1 MKNKVQSM
9 NKKYFILIM
18 AHKYELSIINHY
30 NKKIDIHQYGYL
42 FKKYIQLISEFLMC
56 AAHNIGF
63 RNKKY
68 YLFMI
73 QRGLE
78 TIKHCFKILFMYTKN
93 IDLTMHHC
101 KKAYC
106 YYIEFIGQ
114 ISENSHTYLQLNSKD
129 AILFVYK
136 KTIFQ
141 INNDYRKSFILE
153 KEENTFLKYV
163 TQLLDIYHGVIV
175 YSLSNKD
182 INDDNKRLVIQF
194 SIEKS
199 AAIISKF
206 VKGSKTQIE
215 YAGLYELVILFLSV
229 MKTYKLSAE
238 DFCSVCEKFINK
250 IKKKEIHM
258 ETLQKKLFSSE
269 CRKIKLSYTHRRF
282 VNWLYT
288 A

>member
-1 MKNKVQSM
+1 MV
-9 NKKYFILIM
+9 
-18 AHKYELSIINHY
+18 HKYELSTINHY
-30 NKKIDIHQYGYL
+30 NKKIAMHQYRYI
-42 FKKYIQLISEFLMC
+42 FKKYIQLISEFLIC
-56 AAHNIGF
+56 AARNISF
-63 RNKKY
+63 HNKKY

-78 TIKHCFKILFMYTKN
+78 TIMHCFKILFMYTKN
-93 IDLTMHHC
+93 IDLTIYHC

-114 ISENSHTYLQLNSKD
+114 ISENGHTYLQLNSKD

-141 INNDYRKSFILE
+141 INNDYRKNFILE
-153 KEENTFLKYV
+153 KEENTFLKNI

-175 YSLSNKD
+175 YSLSHKD
-182 INDDNKRLVIQF
+182 INDTTKRLVMQF

-199 AAIISKF
+199 VAIVSKF
-206 VKGSKTQIE
+206 VKGSKPYME
-215 YAGLYELVILFLSV
+215 YAGLYERVILFMSV

-238 DFCSVCEKFINK
+238 DFCSICEKFINK

-269 CRKIKLSYTHRRF
+269 CRKINLSYTHRRF
-282 VNWLYT
+282 INWLY
-288 A
+288 AA

>member
-1 MKNKVQSM
+1 MV
-9 NKKYFILIM
+9 
-18 AHKYELSIINHY
+18 HKYELSIVNHY
-30 NKKIDIHQYGYL
+30 HKKIDVHQYKYL
-42 FKKYIQLISEFLMC
+42 FKKYAQLISEFLIC
-56 AAHNIGF
+56 ANNISY

-78 TIKHCFKILFMYTKN
+78 TIKHCFKIIFMYTKN

-114 ISENSHTYLQLNSKD
+114 VSENSHAYLQLNSKD

-136 KTIFQ
+136 KTIFR
-141 INNDYRKSFILE
+141 INNDYRKNFFLE
-153 KEENTFLKYV
+153 KEEDAFLKYV
-163 TQLLDIYHGVIV
+163 TQLLDIYHGVII
-175 YSLSNKD
+175 YSLSNNN
-182 INDDNKRLVIQF
+182 INDDNKHLALQF

-199 AAIISKF
+199 AIIISKF
-206 VKGSKTQIE
+206 IKGSSAYID
-215 YAGLYELVILFLSV
+215 YAVLCERIILFMSI

-238 DFCSVCEKFINK
+238 DFCSICDKFINK

-258 ETLQKKLFSSE
+258 ATLQKKLFSSE
-269 CRKIKLSYTHRRF
+269 CRQIKLSYTHQRF
-282 VNWLYT
+282 INWLY
-288 A
+288 AA